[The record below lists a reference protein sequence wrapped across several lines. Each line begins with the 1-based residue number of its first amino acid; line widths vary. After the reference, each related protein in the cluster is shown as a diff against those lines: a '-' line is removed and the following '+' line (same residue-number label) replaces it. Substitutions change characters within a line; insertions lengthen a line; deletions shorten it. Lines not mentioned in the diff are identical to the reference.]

1 MSMSRTIII
10 SLGILVLLTPSF
22 CAAGE
27 ITARILQ
34 FKMNRLYFPVGE
46 EENIFRDSPFA
57 ICLSHDTL
65 YRGRIEASFPGVSYS
80 YPIDSVLD
88 TAAIDSCYGVIEA
101 AEIDSLSPINIG
113 ILKSLP
119 YGDFSDARGIL
130 AGINAADS
138 QGIGF
143 SRYGTALK
151 TRLYNSWIEMQ
162 IDFESGLIDGVCS
175 FDAVISPGMDVETI
189 SAPAP
194 FYVALIPNVSRAVN
208 KNGLLTT
215 SLYYRFNEDRVSALF
230 DGRSAEPFRCLY
242 LTDVPCP
249 RAYKFDPDRGRNLL
263 NYLKKRPRKVKIA
276 YENSTLKRLAQ
287 YFADILSRDKINVKL
302 TTSFS
307 DADIYISYVPLHG
320 EKMDTSLYYIM
331 DILTTDTT
339 ESNPMNSSVSIT
351 ANYLELQ
358 HDSSDPETRT
368 YYLNLAQRDLREY
381 LGVFPLLRPAVY
393 FSTGRNLKGYSFNRD
408 GRLELKDLRKI
419 RLPDISSGDK
429 R

>member
-1 MSMSRTIII
+1 MSIRRTIVI
-10 SLGILVLLTPSF
+10 SLCMFVFLTLSF

-46 EENIFRDSPFA
+46 EENIFRDSPFV
-57 ICLSHDTL
+57 ICLFNDTI
-65 YRGRIEASFPGVSYS
+65 YQGRIEASFPGISYS
-80 YPIDSVLD
+80 YPVDSVFD
-88 TAAIDSCYGVIEA
+88 TAAIDTCYGIIEA

-119 YGDFSDARGIL
+119 YGDFSNASGIL
-130 AGINAADS
+130 AGITAADS

-143 SRYGTALK
+143 SRYGTTLN
-151 TRLYNSWIEMQ
+151 THLYNSWVEMQ
-162 IDFESGLIDGVCS
+162 IDFESGLIDAVCS
-175 FDAVISPGMDVETI
+175 FDAVISPGIIAETI

-194 FYVALIPNVSRAVN
+194 FYVALIPNVSRTVN

-215 SLYYRFNEDRVSALF
+215 SLYYRFNEDRLYALF
-230 DGRSAEPFRCLY
+230 NGRNAEPFRCLY
-242 LTDVPCP
+242 LTDAPCP
-249 RAYKFDPDRGRNLL
+249 RAYEFDPDKGRNLL

-320 EKMDTSLYYIM
+320 EKIDTSLYYIM

-339 ESNPMNSSVSIT
+339 EGNPMNSNVSIT

-358 HDSSDPETRT
+358 RGSSDPETRT

-381 LGVFPLLRPAVY
+381 LGVFPLLRPTVY
-393 FSTGRNLKGYSFNRD
+393 FAAGGNLKGYSFNRD

-419 RLPDISSGDK
+419 RLPDVSSGDN